1 MRFVKAALAVGIVMV
16 VLDLLWLGVIG
27 KPIYDEALGDLRA
40 KETVVLAAGLF
51 YIQYVLVV
59 TLFASL
65 PCATLSEAAKRGAG
79 VGWLAYATFEF
90 TNWAVVEG
98 WPASIVAIDIVWGV
112 LLTTLVAVSGRLAAG
127 PPPDAAGRADA

>member
-1 MRFVKAALAVGIVMV
+1 MRFAKAAVAVGVVML
-16 VLDLLWLGVIG
+16 VLDLLWLGGIG

-51 YIQYVLVV
+51 YLQYVLVV

-65 PCATLSEAAKRGAG
+65 PCATIAQAAKRGAG

-98 WPASIVAIDIVWGV
+98 WPSSIVAIDIIWGV

-127 PPPDAAGRADA
+127 PPPEAQGSAGA